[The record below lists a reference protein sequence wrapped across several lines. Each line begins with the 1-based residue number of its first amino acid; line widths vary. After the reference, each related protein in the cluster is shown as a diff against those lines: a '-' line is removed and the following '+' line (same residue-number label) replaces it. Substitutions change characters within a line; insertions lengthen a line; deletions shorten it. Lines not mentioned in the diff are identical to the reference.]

1 MFAFNIFGD
10 IPRTFNKQYQCYS
23 VAMLPGNER
32 EDVERGG
39 KIIMPPSAL
48 DHLTQLNIT
57 YPMLFKVT
65 NRKINRV
72 SHCGVLEF
80 VADEGNVYLPRWM
93 MHNLLLDEGDVISI
107 ENVLLPVATFA
118 KFQPQS
124 PDFLDITNPKA
135 VLENS
140 LRNYACLTTG
150 DVIAILYNKKT
161 YEVCVLET
169 KPGNAVCII
178 ECDMNVEFSAPV
190 GYEEPKKQVKK
201 DEDDMDVDIM
211 PEPRGFVAF
220 TGEGN
225 ILDEKKLNKKKKIN
239 QDTSTDSSTAAKIP
253 YQRGIP
259 DYNYSVGTLQFFR
272 NNKPH
277 PEKENKEPSGQNDF
291 TPFFGAGQS
300 LRQSKN

>member
-1 MFAFNIFGD
+1 MFSFNIFGD

-32 EDVERGG
+32 EDVEKGG

-57 YPMLFKVT
+57 YPMLFKLT
-65 NRKINRV
+65 NRRINRV

-93 MHNLLLDEGDVISI
+93 MHNLLLEEGDLVSI
-107 ENVLLPVATFA
+107 ENILLPVASFA

-124 PDFLDITNPKA
+124 SDFLDITNPKA

-150 DVIAILYNKKT
+150 DVIAIMYNKKT

-190 GYEEPKKQVKK
+190 GYEEPKKVEKEEDFEM
-201 DEDDMDVDIM
+201 DETNLI
-211 PEPRGFVAF
+211 PEQKGFVAF

-225 ILDEKKLNKKKKIN
+225 ILDENKKKKIN
-239 QDTSTDSSTAAKIP
+239 LDGQGNKSSGVAKVP

-259 DYNYSVGTLQFFR
+259 DYNYTVGTLQFIR
-272 NNKPH
+272 NNKP
-277 PEKENKEPSGQNDF
+277 PAEKENKEPTNDF
-291 TPFFGAGQS
+291 KPFFGSGQS
-300 LRQSKN
+300 LRRSKN

>member
-1 MFAFNIFGD
+1 MFSFNIFGD
-10 IPRTFNKQYQCYS
+10 IPRTFNKHYQCFS
-23 VAMLPGNER
+23 VTMLPGNER
-32 EDVERGG
+32 EDVEKGG

-48 DHLTQLNIT
+48 EHLTQLNIT
-57 YPMLFKVT
+57 YPMLFKLT
-65 NRKINRV
+65 NGKINRV

-93 MHNLLLDEGDVISI
+93 MHNLMLDEGDVITI
-107 ENVLLPVATFA
+107 ENVLLPVATYA
-118 KFQPQS
+118 KFQPHS

-150 DVIAILYNKKT
+150 DVIAIMYNKKT

-190 GYEEPKKQVKK
+190 GYEEPKKVEK
-201 DEDDMDVDIM
+201 EDDFEMDDESIL
-211 PEPRGFVAF
+211 PPQKGFVAF

-225 ILDEKKLNKKKKIN
+225 ILDVNKKKKV
-239 QDTSTDSSTAAKIP
+239 SLEGVGSKSSTVSKVP

-259 DYNYSVGTLQFFR
+259 DYNYIIGTLQFIR
-272 NNKPH
+272 NNKPIQ
-277 PEKENKEPSGQNDF
+277 EKENKETPNDF
-291 TPFFGAGQS
+291 KPFFGSGQS
-300 LRQSKN
+300 LRRSKN

>member
-1 MFAFNIFGD
+1 
-10 IPRTFNKQYQCYS
+10 
-23 VAMLPGNER
+23 MLPGNER

-57 YPMLFKVT
+57 YPMLFKLT
-65 NRKINRV
+65 NKKINRV

-93 MHNLLLDEGDVISI
+93 MHNLLLEEGDLLNI

-150 DVIAILYNKKT
+150 DVVAIMYNKKT

-190 GYEEPKKQVKK
+190 GYEEPKKIEKA
-201 DEDDMDVDIM
+201 EDFEMDHDSIL
-211 PEPRGFVAF
+211 PEQKGFVAF

-225 ILDEKKLNKKKKIN
+225 ILDENKKKKFN
-239 QDTSTDSSTAAKIP
+239 ADASSSKATPVPKVP

-259 DYNYSVGTLQFFR
+259 DYNYSVGTLQFIR
-272 NNKPH
+272 NNKPV
-277 PEKENKEPSGQNDF
+277 PEKENKVPVSEF
-291 TPFFGAGQS
+291 KPFFGSGQS
-300 LRQSKN
+300 LRKSKNT

>member
-1 MFAFNIFGD
+1 MFSFNIFGD
-10 IPRTFNKQYQCYS
+10 IPRSFNKQYQCFS

-32 EDVERGG
+32 EDVEKGG

-48 DHLTQLNIT
+48 DHLTQLNVA
-57 YPMLFKVT
+57 YPMLFKLT

-93 MHNLLLDEGDVISI
+93 MHNLLLEEGDYIQVESHK
-107 ENVLLPVATFA
+107 LPVATFA

-150 DVIAILYNKKT
+150 DVIAIFYNKKT

-169 KPGNAVCII
+169 KPGPAVCII

-190 GYEEPKKQVKK
+190 GYKEPKKPEKAH
-201 DEDDMDVDIM
+201 DEEMDQEMLM
-211 PEPRGFVAF
+211 PEPRGFTPF

-225 ILDEKKLNKKKKIN
+225 ILDQNKKKKIN
-239 QDTSTDSSTAAKIP
+239 QESSSSKKQNVAKVP

-259 DYNYSVGTLQFFR
+259 DYNWNVGTLTFIR
-272 NNKPH
+272 NNRSL
-277 PEKENKEPSGQNDF
+277 PEKENKKPENDF
-291 TPFFGAGQS
+291 SPFSGSGQS
-300 LRQSKN
+300 LRQSSKAN

>member
-1 MFAFNIFGD
+1 MFSFSIFGD
-10 IPRTFNKQYQCYS
+10 IPRTFIKQYKCYS

-57 YPMLFKVT
+57 YPMLFKIT
-65 NRKINRV
+65 NRKINRI

-93 MHNLLLDEGDVISI
+93 MHNLLLEEGDVITVG
-107 ENVLLPVATFA
+107 NVLLPVATFA

-169 KPGNAVCII
+169 QPGNAVCII

-190 GYEEPKKQVKK
+190 GYEEPKRAVKK
-201 DEDDMDVDIM
+201 EDYEMDHESIA

-225 ILDEKKLNKKKKIN
+225 MLDENKKKKVN
-239 QDTSTDSSTAAKIP
+239 LDGANGKSLVGSKVP

-259 DYNYSVGTLQFFR
+259 DYNYVVGTLNFIR
-272 NNKPH
+272 NNKPV
-277 PEKENKEPSGQNDF
+277 PEKDPKTPVDEFK
-291 TPFFGAGQS
+291 PFFGSGQS
-300 LRQSKN
+300 LRRTTS

>member
-1 MFAFNIFGD
+1 MFSFNIFGE
-10 IPRTFNKQYQCYS
+10 IPRTFNKHYQCFS
-23 VAMLPGNER
+23 VTMLPGNER
-32 EDVERGG
+32 EDVEKGG

-48 DHLTQLNIT
+48 EHLTSLNIT
-57 YPMLFKVT
+57 YPMLFKLT
-65 NRKINRV
+65 NEKINRV

-93 MHNLLLDEGDVISI
+93 MHNLMLDEGDLIAI
-107 ENVLLPVATFA
+107 ENVLLPVATYA
-118 KFQPQS
+118 KFQPHS

-150 DVIAILYNKKT
+150 DVIAIMYNKKT

-190 GYEEPKKQVKK
+190 GYEEPKKVEKEEDYEMD
-201 DEDDMDVDIM
+201 DESIL
-211 PEPRGFVAF
+211 PPQKGFVAF

-225 ILDEKKLNKKKKIN
+225 ILDVNKKKKVN
-239 QDTSTDSSTAAKIP
+239 LEGTGSKSSTAIKVP

-259 DYNYSVGTLQFFR
+259 DYNYVIGTLQFIR
-272 NNKPH
+272 NNKPIQ
-277 PEKENKEPSGQNDF
+277 EKENKETPPDF
-291 TPFFGAGQS
+291 KPFFGSGQS
-300 LRQSKN
+300 LRRSKN

>member
-1 MFAFNIFGD
+1 MFSFNIFND
-10 IPRTFNKQYQCYS
+10 IPRTFNKQYQCFS

-57 YPMLFKVT
+57 YPMLFKLT
-65 NRKINRV
+65 NKKINRV

-93 MHNLLLDEGDVISI
+93 MHNLLLEEGDLLNI

-150 DVIAILYNKKT
+150 DVVAIMYNKKT

-190 GYEEPKKQVKK
+190 GYEEPKKIEKA
-201 DEDDMDVDIM
+201 EDFEMDHDSIL
-211 PEPRGFVAF
+211 PEQKGFVAF

-225 ILDEKKLNKKKKIN
+225 ILDENKKKKFN
-239 QDTSTDSSTAAKIP
+239 ADASSSKATPVPKVP

-259 DYNYSVGTLQFFR
+259 DYNYSVGTLQFIR
-272 NNKPH
+272 NNKPV
-277 PEKENKEPSGQNDF
+277 PEKENKVPVSEF
-291 TPFFGAGQS
+291 KPFFGSGQS
-300 LRQSKN
+300 LRKSKNT